1 MGMLYRPREPVLDC
15 LELFLAL
22 CFHRIVL
29 GEPECRDKPLIARK
43 LPINGIVYVLLIT
56 NDARHLRSDH
66 KALLRFG
73 NRTLYSRIIA
83 REDTERIYAVNAR
96 DINSRIC
103 YVTSFVVS
111 LYHLIERPCLFI
123 KKMLYYSIFHFAS
136 RKREQMLAILLS

>member
-29 GEPECRDKPLIARK
+29 GEPECRDKPWIARK

-83 REDTERIYAVNAR
+83 WKNTERIYAVDTGNI
-96 DINSRIC
+96 DCSV
-103 YVTSFVVS
+103 YYETSF
-111 LYHLIERPCLFI
+111 
-123 KKMLYYSIFHFAS
+123 
-136 RKREQMLAILLS
+136 